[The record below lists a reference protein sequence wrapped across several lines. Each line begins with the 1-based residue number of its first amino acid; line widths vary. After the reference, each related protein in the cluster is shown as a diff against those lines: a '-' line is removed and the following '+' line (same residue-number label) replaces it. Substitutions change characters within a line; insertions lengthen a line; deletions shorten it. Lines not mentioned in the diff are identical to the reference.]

1 MDEIK
6 IHYNKTAT
14 NIRHN
19 DDIGNAS
26 KVHNWIKS
34 LLINRFCSYDST
46 IIDIGCGRGGDVK
59 KYKKSN
65 VKLIVGI
72 DLSDK
77 SLVQMENRYKKES
90 ILFQLKC
97 ADACAVEF
105 PSDVDAVVANFSF
118 HYFFDGREP
127 DLIDKIYK
135 SLKKEGFFWGI
146 VTDCRVLTSKS
157 DLFEIEIEKKTSSYT
172 SYMFTLGDSVSE
184 CIESVIEVNDFESKC
199 NIRGFKTI
207 ILEPLDVFIDKNSD
221 CELKK
226 YFNITQLYP
235 QLHSIYTVFC
245 FQKI

>member
-118 HYFFDGREP
+118 HYFFDGRESE
-127 DLIDKIYK
+127 LINKIYK
-135 SLKKEGFFWGI
+135 SLKKRG
-146 VTDCRVLTSKS
+146 
-157 DLFEIEIEKKTSSYT
+157 LF
-172 SYMFTLGDSVSE
+172 LG
-184 CIESVIEVNDFESKC
+184 
-199 NIRGFKTI
+199 
-207 ILEPLDVFIDKNSD
+207 NSNG
-221 CELKK
+221 LQGAH
-226 YFNITQLYP
+226 I
-235 QLHSIYTVFC
+235 
-245 FQKI
+245 